1 MDILQTVVLGNSIQA
16 WLIGSLATLAIFI
29 ALRFGIRT
37 VHKRL
42 AAIAERTTTRWDD
55 VVAAVLGSTKAVFLL
70 LFAAFFA
77 SLTVQLSQQV
87 RGVVV
92 SVAVLALLVQAGM
105 WAGTALKVGLREYAE
120 QQLSEDATA
129 LTTMNAIGWVA
140 RLVLWSV
147 ILLLA
152 LDNLGI
158 DITALVTGLGI
169 GGIAVALAAQN
180 ILGDLFA
187 SLMIVLDKPFVM
199 KDFLIVNE
207 FLGSVEHIGL
217 KTTRLRSL
225 SGEQL
230 VFSNADLLNS
240 RIRNYG
246 RMFER
251 RVVFSVGV
259 VYQTPR
265 DRLERIPD
273 IIRTAIESQ
282 EKTRFDRAHF
292 KEFGA
297 YSLDFEA
304 VYYVLDPAYNVYM
317 DTQQA
322 INFSIHERF
331 EAEGIEFA
339 YPSQT
344 LFVVNEG
351 SVPQAAGAN

>member
-1 MDILQTVVLGNSIQA
+1 MQIFETVVAGNTLLA
-16 WLIGSLATLAIFI
+16 WLISVLM
-29 ALRFGIRT
+29 ALILFVVLKFGIGVAHRR
-37 VHKRL
+37 V
-42 AAIAERTTTRWDD
+42 AAVAKLTTTRVDD
-55 VVAAVLGSTKAVFLL
+55 VVAAVLGNTKAFLLL
-70 LFAAFFA
+70 LFAVFFA
-77 SLTVQLSQQV
+77 SLTLQLSPQV
-87 RGVVV
+87 RGIVG
-92 SVAVLALLVQAGM
+92 SFAALALLIQAGL
-105 WAGTALKVGLREYAE
+105 WGSTALRAGMREYAE
-120 QQLSEDATA
+120 HRLSEDPAA
-129 LTTMNAIGWVA
+129 LTKMNAVGFVA
-140 RLVLWSV
+140 RVVLWSV
-147 ILLLA
+147 ILLLV
-152 LDNLGI
+152 LDNFGI
-158 DITALVTGLGI
+158 DITALVAGLGI

-187 SLMIVLDKPFVM
+187 SLTIVLDKPFVL

-230 VFSNADLLNS
+230 VFSNSDLLNS

-251 RVVFSVGV
+251 RIVFGVGV

-265 DRLERIPD
+265 DKLEKIPD

-297 YSLDFEA
+297 YSLNFEA
-304 VYYVLDPAYNVYM
+304 VYYVLDPAYGSYM

-322 INFSIHERF
+322 INFFIHERF
-331 EAEGIEFA
+331 EAEQIEFA

-344 LFVVNEG
+344 LFVIKED
-351 SVPQAAGAN
+351 PTAAAT

>member
-1 MDILQTVVLGNSIQA
+1 MDFFEAVVLGNTVQA
-16 WLIGSLATLAIFI
+16 WLIGLLATLAIFV
-29 ALRFGIRT
+29 ALKFGVRIIHR
-37 VHKRL
+37 RL

-55 VVAAVLGSTKAVFLL
+55 VVAATLGSTKTVFLL

-77 SLTVQLSQQV
+77 SLTVQLSPGV
-87 RGVVV
+87 RAAVV
-92 SVAVLALLVQAGM
+92 SVAVLALLVQAGI
-105 WAGTALKVGLREYAE
+105 WTSTALKIGLREYAE
-120 QQLSEDATA
+120 SQLTEDAAA
-129 LTTMNAIGWVA
+129 LTTMNAVGFVA
-140 RLVLWSV
+140 RLVLWAV
-147 ILLLA
+147 VLLLA

-158 DITALVTGLGI
+158 NITALVTGLGI

-180 ILGDLFA
+180 MLGDLFA
-187 SLMIVLDKPFVM
+187 SLTIVLDKPFVM
-199 KDFLIVNE
+199 KDFLVVNE
-207 FLGSVEHIGL
+207 FLGSVERIGL

-251 RVVFSVGV
+251 RVLFSVGV

-265 DRLERIPD
+265 DKLEKIPE

-304 VYYVLDPAYNVYM
+304 VYYVLEPAYNFYM

-322 INFSIHERF
+322 INFQIHERF

-344 LFVVNEG
+344 LFVVNEQPA
-351 SVPQAAGAN
+351 PQASGT